1 MGPINYLTNE
11 LMIPFLT
18 FSYQSIYPNYG
29 VSILLLTFLIKV
41 LFYPLTKKQFESMKI
56 TQKIQPKMKKIQEK
70 FKGQPEKIHQEVMKL
85 WKENNAN
92 PLGGCLPALVQ
103 LPVFFAIF
111 YTVKSSAF
119 IALVKSPGINQGL
132 FTFWLADLTVKDTT
146 YILPALVAVSMYLSQ
161 KMMVVEES
169 QKMLM
174 TLMPVV
180 MFVVSIQM
188 PSGVLLYWAASQIIS
203 TVQQYMILN
212 PIGKG
217 KNIVVKETEA

>member
-11 LMIPFLT
+11 IMIPFLT
-18 FSYQSIYPNYG
+18 FSYNSIYPNYG
-29 VSILLLTFLIKV
+29 VSILLLTLVIKL

-111 YTVKSSAF
+111 YTVKSPVF
-119 IALVKSPGINQGL
+119 ISIVKAPGINHGL
-132 FTFWLADLTVKDTT
+132 FPFWLADLTLKDST
-146 YILPALVAVSMYLSQ
+146 YILPALVAISMYLSQ
-161 KMMVVEES
+161 KMMVVDES
-169 QKMLM
+169 QKTLM
-174 TLMPVV
+174 TVMPIV
-180 MFVVSIQM
+180 MFVVSISM
-188 PSGVLLYWAASQIIS
+188 PAGVLLYWAASQLIS
-203 TVQQYMILN
+203 TLQQYLILN
-212 PIGKG
+212 PIGKS
-217 KNIVVKETEA
+217 KTIVVKENEA

>member
-11 LMIPFLT
+11 IMIPFLN
-18 FSYQSIYPNYG
+18 FSYHTIFPNYG
-29 VSILLLTFLIKV
+29 VAILLLTLLIKI

-56 TQKIQPKMKKIQEK
+56 TQEIQPKMKKIQEK

-85 WKENNAN
+85 WKEHNAN

-111 YTVKSSAF
+111 YTIKSAAF
-119 IALVKSPGINQGL
+119 TAIIKSPGINQGL
-132 FTFWLADLTVKDTT
+132 FSFWISDLTMKDTT
-146 YILPALVAVSMYLSQ
+146 FILPALVAASMYFSQ

-174 TLMPVV
+174 MMPIV
-180 MFVVSIQM
+180 MFIVSISM
-188 PSGVLLYWAASQIIS
+188 PGGVLLYWASSQIIS
-203 TVQQYMILN
+203 TAQQYLILY
-212 PIGKG
+212 PLGKS
-217 KNIVVKETEA
+217 KNSVIKEIEA